1 MFLQNAFFVN
11 LSKTFLLLALFTIKN
26 AVFMIKFISK
36 CQINVNKIF
45 DSNDEYFQIGVVIE
59 ALNQAVI
66 TLEQSKKAIQYLT
79 FEMY

>member
-1 MFLQNAFFVN
+1 MFLQDAFFVN

-36 CQINVNKIF
+36 FQINVNKIF
-45 DSNDEYFQIGVVIE
+45 DGNDEYFQIGVVIE
-59 ALNQAVI
+59 ALNEVVI